1 MALVITLLV
10 LAAVTVSGD
19 LEYSRTESPV
29 IATESNSTCFPESWK
44 SLIESYIIFLP
55 ESQAQGDCVPVK
67 VLRCYCLILDTDDI
81 YSIGHCFYGC
91 FFINHPPSEYQ
102 LVSIDNQSVTNGTC
116 SQFNREGVLCGQ
128 CREGYGPPVYSFSL
142 KCVPCRNVSLWTTAS
157 FYVLMAYGPL
167 TVFLVVIVFF
177 TLGVNS
183 APLRGFILVCQLL
196 SSNISLFLI
205 VTFIDIYH
213 LNTVNPFVRIFHS
226 VYGLWN
232 LDFFRLVYK
241 PFCLHP
247 SLTTLQVMSLD
258 YIIAAYPLVLII
270 GTYVL
275 VDLYSRNYR
284 PVVIVGRVFHHCCIR
299 FRHQLDIRTSL
310 VDAFGTFFSLSY
322 VKFLA
327 TSVNLL
333 MSTRVWNSHDTIT
346 RHVYFDGTMEFFKG
360 DHIPFAIAALTLGI
374 LCNIVPLIIILLYS
388 FPRAHVVLNIL
399 PVSVRT
405 AMFPFMDNILAC
417 YKDGTNG
424 TRNCRYFGVVYHI
437 ALLAFMLSNGLTLTV
452 IVLGVKIFVCVL
464 LGMLVAVI
472 QPYKSKVYNTV
483 DIILILGVGL
493 GSAGGMSLVMAYIEA
508 PSQKELG
515 LLLATVPGIIP
526 FLYIVGYVGYRSL
539 RKFYHLLRNC
549 FTPSLKDR
557 LSSLIHNYD
566 RELTS
571 LLKRN

>member
-1 MALVITLLV
+1 MDLAIVVLIIMVVTTASGSGQRFQYSEGSLVKSN
-10 LAAVTVSGD
+10 VS
-19 LEYSRTESPV
+19 
-29 IATESNSTCFPESWK
+29 CFPNKWRLLE
-44 SLIESYIIFLP
+44 ENYIIFLK
-55 ESQAQGDCVPVK
+55 SQQSCSEVE
-67 VLRCYCLILDTDDI
+67 VLRCYCLTVGANKNFN
-81 YSIGHCFYGC
+81 IGHCFYAC
-91 FFINHPPSEYQ
+91 FFIVQPPSEYQ
-102 LVSIDNQSVTNGTC
+102 TVRIENGSVMGQTC

-177 TLGVNS
+177 TLSVNS

-196 SSNISLFLI
+196 SSNIPMYLLVSWAGFDLRNFNYY
-205 VTFIDIYH
+205 FDIFK
-213 LNTVNPFVRIFHS
+213 TIFS

-232 LDFFRLVYK
+232 LDFFRLVYR

-258 YIIAAYPLVLII
+258 YIIAVYPLVLII
-270 GTYVL
+270 GMYVL

-284 PVVIVGRVFHHCCIR
+284 AVVIVGRVFHHCCIR
-299 FRHQLDIRTSL
+299 FRHRLDIRTSL

-322 VKFLA
+322 IKFLT

-333 MSTRVWNSHDTIT
+333 ISTRVWNSRDTIT
-346 RHVYFDGTMEFFKG
+346 RHVYFDGTMEFLKG
-360 DHIPFAIAALTLGI
+360 DHIPFAIAAVSISI

-424 TRNCRYFGVVYHI
+424 TRNCRYFGVVYHFTLFVLI
-437 ALLAFMLSNGLTLTV
+437 FCYILTQTTIVFGVNAFIC
-452 IVLGVKIFVCVL
+452 IVV
-464 LGMLVAVI
+464 GMLVAVI

-483 DIILILGVGL
+483 DVILILGVGL
-493 GSAGGMSLVMAYIEA
+493 FYAGTMSSLLASIEA
-508 PSQKELG
+508 PLDQIMGIWLISLP
-515 LLLATVPGIIP
+515 TVIP
-526 FLYIVGYVGYRSL
+526 LFYIVGYIGYKIFKKLWKHSCRPL
-539 RKFYHLLRNC
+539 RRMGRQFVSQNQMN
-549 FTPSLKDR
+549 
-557 LSSLIHNYD
+557 NYF
-566 RELTS
+566 
-571 LLKRN
+571 